1 MINRRKKH
9 MKIQYKKFDT
19 EQPWGENA
27 REIIP
32 QFHVI
37 EQETEEKKP
46 MLELYIA
53 SKGNESITYMFTV
66 YPDSEHGT
74 LTGLLVDI
82 SAALYAKTIEG
93 IDGADMG
100 DVIRSVT
107 IVNGILAERM
117 EESKPLA
124 TKLENG
130 NGEEIDPTNKVFYRM
145 INGTVLV
152 SDATQI
158 NWENNIRNLPE
169 INQMANNIRHLI
181 HIMLTQKE
189 YKPNENAEN
198 TIPVEELID
207 QELSRFYEINKID
220 IDYSMY
226 DNDITTE
233 REVKIARLID
243 IMEIYTQLI
252 LVSSIINAQNDV
264 IRQITKGPSD
274 EELQKMSEDAKY
286 TVEEIKDVEVV
297 EGE

>member
-1 MINRRKKH
+1 

-37 EQETEEKKP
+37 EKETEEKKP
-46 MLELYIA
+46 MLELYVA

-74 LTGLLVDI
+74 LTGLLIDI

-93 IDGADMG
+93 INNNDMG

-152 SDATQI
+152 SDASQI
-158 NWENNIRNLPE
+158 NWDDNIKNLPE
-169 INQMANNIRHLI
+169 INQMANNVRQLI

-189 YKPNENAEN
+189 FKPNENAEN

-226 DNDITTE
+226 DNDIATA
-233 REVKIARLID
+233 REVRIARLID

-264 IRQITKGPSD
+264 IRQITKGPSE
-274 EELQKMSEDAKY
+274 EELQKMKEDAADNA
-286 TVEEIKDVEVV
+286 EEIKDVEVV
-297 EGE
+297 EGSD

>member
-1 MINRRKKH
+1 

-37 EQETEEKKP
+37 EKETEEKKP
-46 MLELYIA
+46 MLELYVA

-74 LTGLLVDI
+74 LTGLLIDI

-93 IDGADMG
+93 IDNNDMG

-117 EESKPLA
+117 EEAKPLA

-152 SDATQI
+152 SDASQI
-158 NWENNIRNLPE
+158 NWDDNIKNLPE
-169 INQMANNIRHLI
+169 INQMANNIRQLI

-189 YKPNENAEN
+189 FKPNENAEN
-198 TIPVEELID
+198 AIPVEELID

-226 DNDITTE
+226 DNDIATA
-233 REVKIARLID
+233 REVRIARLID

-264 IRQITKGPSD
+264 IRQITKGPSE
-274 EELQKMSEDAKY
+274 EELQKMKEDA
-286 TVEEIKDVEVV
+286 TDNAEEIKDVEVV

>member
-1 MINRRKKH
+1 